1 MSADGERDMTE
12 EEARD
17 ILNVEGERRDPTIR
31 THALHLKREYSDD
44 DEKLERIKQ
53 AEELLTDSTHPDEQ

>member
-1 MSADGERDMTE
+1 MTADGARDMTE
-12 EEARD
+12 EEARE
-17 ILNVEGERRDPTIR
+17 ILNLEGERRDPTIR

-53 AEELLTDSTHPDEQ
+53 AEELLTKSTQNDEK